1 MPIIPGSRQ
10 ALQKIGRT
18 AEALVF
24 LLSAIGFAAVFMDA
38 GNIRQDWRPAY
49 DFSYLFCLACFL
61 PLLLLRLYL
70 EHFLFH
76 KNRERLVS
84 VFEIAVVAAALVLH
98 LNQADFGVGVK
109 QYLQLAV
116 SLVFLIQ
123 ISKRSLSLEK
133 LKVNPPLLFIF
144 SFLVLILLGTLGL
157 MLPIASRGGLS
168 FTDAL
173 FTSTSAVCV
182 TGLTVVDTGT
192 YFTSFGQNILL
203 VLISLGGL
211 GVMTFTSFFGLF
223 FRGETSFRN
232 QMIYK
237 DFTGA
242 EHISD
247 VFSTIVKIVS
257 FTLGIELI
265 GAAILFFSLS
275 PSDFDSLAEQ
285 LYFSVFHAI
294 SAFNNAG
301 FQLKA
306 SGLYD
311 ETLRYNY
318 FFSTTIAFLI
328 IAGGLGFAI
337 SFNIFRYFKARLQAR
352 FRQLVHQESYRY
364 IPGVLNFNSNIVLK
378 TTAILL
384 LAGSIVFFMTEYRG
398 ALREHE
404 GIGKWLAAVFLSVT
418 PRTAGFNNIDLA
430 MLSREGILLTMLL
443 MWIGASPGSTGGGI
457 KTSTIAVAALGIF
470 NYARGRDH
478 VEFARREVAE
488 ESLMRAFIII
498 TLSLIMLGASTLAV
512 TYFDPG
518 FSLEK
523 IAFEVF
529 SAFSTVGLS
538 LGITPALSTGSKLVV
553 ILTMFIGRVGTMTIL
568 LGLVKKARSHKFY
581 KYPVES
587 VTIT

>member
-10 ALQKIGRT
+10 TLQKTGRT
-18 AEALVF
+18 VDALIF
-24 LLSAIGFAAVFMDA
+24 LLSIIGFAAVFTDA
-38 GNIRQDWRPAY
+38 GNIHQDWRTAY
-49 DFSYLFCLACFL
+49 DSTYLFCLVSFL
-61 PLLLLRLYL
+61 VLLLLRLYL
-70 EHFLFH
+70 EHFVFH
-76 KNRERLVS
+76 KKRERLVS
-84 VFEIAVVAAALVLH
+84 VFEIAIVIGVLAIRM
-98 LNQADFGVGVK
+98 NQEAFAEGVR

-116 SLVFLIQ
+116 SLVFLVQ
-123 ISKRSLSLEK
+123 ISKRSLALEK

-144 SFLVLILLGTLGL
+144 SFLILILLGTLGL
-157 MLPIASRGGLS
+157 MLPIATRGGLS
-168 FTDAL
+168 FIDAL

-192 YFTSFGQNILL
+192 YFTRFGQNILL

-242 EHISD
+242 ENISN
-247 VFSTIVKIVS
+247 VFSTIIKIVS
-257 FTLGIELI
+257 FTLGIELV

-275 PSDFDSLAEQ
+275 PSDFGGLGEQ
-285 LYFSVFHAI
+285 LYFSFFHAI

-318 FFSTTIAFLI
+318 LFSTTTAFLI

-337 SFNIFRYFKARLQAR
+337 SFNLFRYCKARFRAR
-352 FRQLVHQESYRY
+352 FRQLVYQESYRY
-364 IPGVLNFNSNIVLK
+364 IPGVLNFNSHIVLK

-384 LAGSIVFFMTEYRG
+384 LAGTLVFFATEYRG

-404 GIGKWLAAVFLSVT
+404 GIGKWLAAFFISVT
-418 PRTAGFNNIDLA
+418 PRTAGFNNMDLA
-430 MLSREGILLTMLL
+430 MLSREGILITMLL

-457 KTSTIAVAALGIF
+457 KTSTIAVATLGIF

-498 TLSLIMLGASTLAV
+498 SLSLILLGLSTLAV
-512 TYFDPG
+512 TYFDPA

-529 SAFSTVGLS
+529 SAFGTVGLT
-538 LGITPALSTGSKLVV
+538 LGITPGLSSGSKLVI
-553 ILTMFIGRVGTMTIL
+553 ILTMFIGRVGAVTIL
-568 LGLVKKARSHKFY
+568 LGLVKKARSHKLY